1 MSVFIFWMEFM
12 SFHSL
17 MRYRQIRSQKNSPS
31 GKKSPAQTFRRAEWN
46 GLVWASVSNMGY
58 SLIRMRITLSR
69 LLCNSSMIASS
80 LSLSCYTSWSS
91 L

>member
-46 GLVWASVSNMGY
+46 GLVWASGSSMGY
-58 SLIRMRITLSR
+58 MLIYIRMLLSR
-69 LLCNSSMIASS
+69 LLCSSSMSASS
-80 LSLSCYTSWSS
+80 LPLSRSTSRSS